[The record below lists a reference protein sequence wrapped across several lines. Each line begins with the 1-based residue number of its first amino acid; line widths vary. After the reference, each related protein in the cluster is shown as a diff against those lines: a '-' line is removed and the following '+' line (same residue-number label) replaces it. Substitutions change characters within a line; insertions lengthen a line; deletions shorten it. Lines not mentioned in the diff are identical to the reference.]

1 MTREQMI
8 DNVIKCYGFENEIT
22 LQFAEIA
29 ETWISD
35 KAVKNMY
42 EIAMKAYS
50 FEEEQ
55 AFKL

>member
-8 DNVIKCYGFENEIT
+8 DNIIKCYGFENEIT

-35 KAVKNMY
+35 KAIKNMY

-50 FEEEQ
+50 FEEE
-55 AFKL
+55 